1 MKECGPNAHHVSL
14 LIMTDLLFPMGI
26 KCLMHQLE
34 EIVRGWHQLGMEL
47 GLPTSKL
54 EEIEVNNPGN
64 VLRCKRLMLQEWER
78 RPTLKPSWS
87 SLVEALRKMNESTIA
102 DSISRQFS
110 ELCNTG
116 ILISMCITL

>member
-1 MKECGPNAHHVSL
+1 
-14 LIMTDLLFPMGI
+14 MTGLLFPMGI
-26 KCLMHQLE
+26 KSLMHQLE
-34 EIVRGWHQLGMEL
+34 DIVRRWHQLGMEL
-47 GLPTSKL
+47 SLPTSKL

-87 SLVEALRKMNESTIA
+87 SLVDALRKMKENTIA
-102 DSISRQFS
+102 DKISQQFS

-116 ILISMCITL
+116 ILISVCMT

>member
-1 MKECGPNAHHVSL
+1 VKEKVHDIYFLVT
-14 LIMTDLLFPMGI
+14 TDLLFPMGI
-26 KCLMHQLE
+26 KSLMHQLE
-34 EIVRGWHQLGMEL
+34 GIVRDWYQLGIEL

-87 SLVEALRKMNESTIA
+87 SLVGALHKMNENTIA
-102 DSISRQFS
+102 DRISQQFS
-110 ELCNTG
+110 ELH
-116 ILISMCITL
+116 